1 MLMYHLEHETA
12 ESLVKISAS
21 FSFCQINHH
30 IVIPLNSKRMSVVII
45 FWWLELR
52 MTMLTWSKPFM
63 FIPNEVPETTKE
75 VSFNENFLIKS
86 YLVSFVRD
94 FWLAPR
100 CLTTDPE
107 SRSSDDTNVIRNHE
121 EVGNQCTFAVF
132 FVVLFGFEFYFE
144 SVVYGIQDFRFLKI
158 VIYCCRLQKIRG
170 SNYMFS

>member
-1 MLMYHLEHETA
+1 
-12 ESLVKISAS
+12 
-21 FSFCQINHH
+21 
-30 IVIPLNSKRMSVVII
+30 
-45 FWWLELR
+45 
-52 MTMLTWSKPFM
+52 MLTWSKPFM

-121 EVGNQCTFAVF
+121 EVGNQCIFAVF
-132 FVVLFGFEFYFE
+132 FCRSFWIWILLWIFSVRNSGFQIFKNRNLLLQIAINKRKQLHVFLVV
-144 SVVYGIQDFRFLKI
+144 VRFI
-158 VIYCCRLQKIRG
+158 HNAIQKI
-170 SNYMFS
+170 

>member
-1 MLMYHLEHETA
+1 M
-12 ESLVKISAS
+12 K
-21 FSFCQINHH
+21 
-30 IVIPLNSKRMSVVII
+30 
-45 FWWLELR
+45 
-52 MTMLTWSKPFM
+52 MLTWSKPFM

-121 EVGNQCTFAVF
+121 EVGNQIKKIDAHSLYF